1 MPTFIRVNDHGLS
14 HKIDLLTKRELVA
27 AERAG
32 ITEAV
37 KLARSIARSAAPE
50 ESGEGKKGISYKTR
64 TRSGVVE
71 GRAYNKVYY
80 MRFQARGTGGRR
92 TRRGAYRG
100 VLPSI
105 PFMQYAAYRID
116 PVAPKFVEKQI
127 AVALRKAGLG

>member
-1 MPTFIRVNDHGLS
+1 MPTFVRVNDHGLS
-14 HKIDLLTKRELVA
+14 HKIDLLTKQQLVL

-37 KLARSIARSAAPE
+37 KLARTIAREAAPE

-71 GRAYNKVYY
+71 GRAFNKVYY

-100 VLPSI
+100 VLPSV
-105 PFMQYAAYRID
+105 PFMQYAAYRVD
-116 PVAPKFVEKQI
+116 PVAPKLVEKHI
-127 AVALRKAGLG
+127 GLALRSAGLG